1 MTNQN
6 KIRREK
12 LEQFVAQNPNDAF
25 SRYGLAL
32 ECIKEEDHAA
42 ADKHFRILLEDH
54 ADYVPAYL
62 MYAQMLVQQERKVEA
77 KSVLTTG
84 IDAATRQQNQH
95 ARSELEALLTELS

>member
-6 KIRREK
+6 KNRREK
-12 LEQFVAQNPNDAF
+12 LEQFLEQNPNDAF

-32 ECIKEEDHAA
+32 ECIKEEDRAA
-42 ADKHFRILLEDH
+42 ADKHFRVLLKEH

-77 KSVLTTG
+77 KSILTSG
-84 IDAATRQQNQH
+84 IDAAMRQQNLH
-95 ARSELEALLTELS
+95 ARSELEALLAELS

>member
-6 KIRREK
+6 KNRREK
-12 LEQFVAQNPNDAF
+12 LEQFVEQNPNDAF

-32 ECIKEEDHAA
+32 ECIKEEDRAA
-42 ADKHFRILLEDH
+42 ADKHFRVLLIEH

-77 KSVLTTG
+77 KLVLTSG
-84 IDAATRQQNQH
+84 IDAATRQQNSH
-95 ARSELEALLTELS
+95 ARSELEALLAELS

>member
-6 KIRREK
+6 KNRREK
-12 LEQFVAQNPNDAF
+12 LEQFVEQNPNDAF

-32 ECIKEEDHAA
+32 ECIKEEDRAA
-42 ADKHFRILLEDH
+42 ADKHFRVLLIEH

-77 KSVLTTG
+77 KLVLTSG
-84 IDAATRQQNQH
+84 IDAATRQQNSH

>member
-6 KIRREK
+6 KNRREK
-12 LEQFVAQNPNDAF
+12 LEQFLEQNPNDAF

-32 ECIKEEDHAA
+32 ECIKHEDRAA
-42 ADKHFRILLEDH
+42 ADKHFWVLLKEH

-77 KSVLTTG
+77 KSVLTSG
-84 IDAATRQQNQH
+84 IDAATRQQNSH
-95 ARSELEALLTELS
+95 ARSELEALLAELT